1 MILKP
6 HHKRAARYFLVGMTP
21 PEVSQRLKVF
31 TVKQV
36 KQWRMDLDFKAYMS
50 RLERQ
55 YLDLLDKDIEH
66 IRRSATIRLQE
77 IIETPYH
84 SSRFNMG
91 HFEWAVNKVFQLT
104 TLREKVSTTNVQ
116 LDLSEGRAATTAEHK
131 AALKQLIKVA
141 PDPERYGT
149 ATRQGEA

>member
-1 MILKP
+1 MLLKP

-21 PEVSQRLKVF
+21 VEVADRLQAF

-36 KQWRMDLDFKAYMS
+36 KHWRMDLDFKTYMM

-66 IRRSATIRLQE
+66 IRRSATVRLQE
-77 IIETPYH
+77 IVETPYH
-84 SSRFNMG
+84 SPRFNMG

-104 TLREKVSTTNVQ
+104 TLREKVNREYVHAE
-116 LDLSEGRAATTAEHK
+116 LSEGKPVATPEQK
-131 AALKQLIKVA
+131 AALKQLVKVSSDA
-141 PDPERYGT
+141 ERYT
-149 ATRQGEA
+149 TSMKQGEA